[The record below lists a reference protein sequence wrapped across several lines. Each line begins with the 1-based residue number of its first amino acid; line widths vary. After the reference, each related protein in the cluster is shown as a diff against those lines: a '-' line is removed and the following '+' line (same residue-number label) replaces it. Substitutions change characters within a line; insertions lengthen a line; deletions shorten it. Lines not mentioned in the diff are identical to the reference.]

1 MHPSEPPGHGIH
13 DADDGLDSATPQE
26 GRFLDETAHAFT
38 VLRPRLRNIAFR
50 VLRDDGEAEDVVQD
64 IWLRWQSV
72 DRSVIDSPPAFL
84 ATATRRLALNVA
96 VSARHRRETL
106 VESGM
111 PDPVDLGVSPQSSVE
126 RDEQIAEAVSI
137 LLERLNATECAVFM
151 LREGFGYPYRQIAKA
166 LGLET
171 ANTRQIASRARQR
184 VNGSR
189 RARVD
194 PVLHGALTTAFGRAA
209 RTGNLQDL
217 VAMLSD
223 GGRDQRAG

>member
-1 MHPSEPPGHGIH
+1 MHPPESSGNGIH
-13 DADDGLDSATPQE
+13 HTDQGPDAAPPQQ
-26 GRFLDETAHAFT
+26 GGFLDETAHAFT

-50 VLRDDGEAEDVVQD
+50 VLHDDGEAEDVVQD

-106 VESGM
+106 VDSGT
-111 PDPVDLGVSPQSSVE
+111 PDAVDLGVSPQSSVE
-126 RDEQIAEAVSI
+126 RDEQVTEAVSI
-137 LLERLNATECAVFM
+137 LLERLNPTECAVFM
-151 LREGFGYPYRQIAKA
+151 LREGFGHPYRQIAQA

-184 VNGSR
+184 LGGSR
-189 RARVD
+189 RSGVD
-194 PVLHGALTTAFGRAA
+194 PALHRALVTAFGRAA
-209 RTGNLQDL
+209 RTGNFQDL
-217 VAMLSD
+217 VTLLSD